1 MASKLQGLKVLQ
13 TPYKTIAHHEIRTD
27 VLVPETPLSGKRP
40 VIVRFHGGGLV
51 MGDSL
56 YLPFYPQWLTDLAL
70 AHGAI
75 IISPNYRLLPE
86 ATTPQIFQD
95 VADFWAYIHSPSLA
109 SLLASQSPPV
119 EADLARVLVTGDSAG
134 GLLCLSTALTYPR
147 DVRVAVATYPL
158 VDPGA
163 PEFTTPRENPPL
175 GQSVPESVYDD
186 ALAAAEG
193 RPAES
198 SVTSAARM
206 DFMLAATQHGR
217 LGGLYARGLE
227 GAAPA
232 ERRVYF
238 PPEAL
243 EAEGVRLPVGG
254 VTILQGR
261 DDSIVPVESVRRFVK
276 RAREVVGD
284 EGVRLA
290 ETDGEHGFDVAL
302 RYDGWLKGELKRAVD
317 AWLE

>member
-40 VIVRFHGGGLV
+40 VIVRFHGGGLI

-109 SLLASQSPPV
+109 SLLSSQSPPV

-147 DVRVAVATYPL
+147 DMRVAVATYPL

-175 GQSVPESVYDD
+175 GKSVPESVYDD
-186 ALAAAEG
+186 ALAAARG

-198 SVTSAARM
+198 SVTSAARL

-227 GAAPA
+227 DAAPA

-243 EAEGVRLPVGG
+243 AAEGVRLPVGG

-261 DDSIVPVESVRRFVK
+261 DDSVVPVESVRRFVK

-284 EGVRLA
+284 EVRLT
-290 ETDGEHGFDVAL
+290 ETDGEHGFDVDL

>member
-147 DVRVAVATYPL
+147 DMRVAVATYPL

-163 PEFTTPRENPPL
+163 PEFTRPRENPPL
-175 GQSVPESVYDD
+175 GKSVPESVYDD

-193 RPAES
+193 GPAES
-198 SVTSAARM
+198 SVTSAARL

-227 GAAPA
+227 DAAPA

-243 EAEGVRLPVGG
+243 EAESVRLPVGG

-261 DDSIVPVESVRRFVK
+261 DDSVVPVESVRRFVK

-284 EGVRLA
+284 EVRLT

>member
-109 SLLASQSPPV
+109 SLLSSQSPPV

-147 DVRVAVATYPL
+147 DMRVAVATYPL

-163 PEFTTPRENPPL
+163 PEFTRPRENPPL
-175 GQSVPESVYDD
+175 GKSVPESVYDD
-186 ALAAAEG
+186 ALAAARG

-198 SVTSAARM
+198 SVTSAARL

-217 LGGLYARGLE
+217 LGGL
-227 GAAPA
+227 
-232 ERRVYF
+232 VYF

-243 EAEGVRLPVGG
+243 AAEGVRLPVGG

-261 DDSIVPVESVRRFVK
+261 DDSVVPVESVRRFVK

-284 EGVRLA
+284 EGVRLT